1 MLNFVKGSLNDL
13 SKNLN
18 DKDKFIAKEHFSDN
32 FELMKYKTCF
42 PYEFIAKEN
51 IYNENLPPI
60 ENFYSS
66 LKLDNI
72 SEKDCNKTLEIYKKL
87 NCKNIKEYLD
97 IYLKLEICLQADI
110 LNVFRNTI
118 WNKFDCSN
126 CLLFRAIN

>member
-1 MLNFVKGSLNDL
+1 MCNFIRGSSSEL

-18 DKDKFIAKEHFSDN
+18 DKDKFITKEHFSDN

-42 PYEFIAKEN
+42 SYEFTTKEN
-51 IYNENLPPI
+51 IYYENLPSI

-72 SEKDCNKTLEIYKKL
+72 SEKDYDKTLETYKKL

-97 IYLKLEICLQADI
+97 IYLKLDICLQVDI
-110 LNVFRNTI
+110 FNVFRNCI
-118 WNKFDCSN
+118 
-126 CLLFRAIN
+126 